1 MAASAYHVISTEVEN
16 HIFKT
21 NELLDTSA
29 FINNP
34 HRQSSGVLI
43 FLCKY
48 YIVISDI
55 LVGSFLHVL
64 FLLLAVILS
73 ERHDWK
79 EGKERLSYRKKC
91 IEQFVWGIS
100 PFWLHA
106 LLSMSFSC
114 FLCLLP
120 PPSQVMHLRNGSYKD
135 TYIAMGGIL
144 CDDIMSKRSK
154 KWKSII

>member
-21 NELLDTSA
+21 IELLDTSA

-48 YIVISDI
+48 YIVISDE
-55 LVGSFLHVL
+55 LVGSLLDVL

-73 ERHDWK
+73 ERH
-79 EGKERLSYRKKC
+79 ENPRKK
-91 IEQFVWGIS
+91 
-100 PFWLHA
+100 
-106 LLSMSFSC
+106 
-114 FLCLLP
+114 
-120 PPSQVMHLRNGSYKD
+120 D
-135 TYIAMGGIL
+135 
-144 CDDIMSKRSK
+144 
-154 KWKSII
+154 